1 MDLGIAG
8 KTAIVCASSKG
19 LGKACALSFARE
31 GVAVTINSRTAS
43 ELEETA
49 EEIRHDSGATV
60 VAVVCDVTS
69 PEGQEEL
76 LLACPQ
82 PDILVNN
89 AGGPPPGDFR
99 DWGRQDWVDAVT
111 ANMITPIELI
121 KATVDGMIER
131 KFGRI
136 VNVTSG
142 STKSPIQQLGLSN
155 GARTGLAGFVAGVA
169 RQTVAH
175 NVTINNLLPGPFE
188 TDRLTSAV
196 KFD

>member
-8 KTAIVCASSKG
+8 KTDIVCASSKG
-19 LGKACALSFARE
+19 LGKACALSLARE

-60 VAVVCDVTS
+60 IAVACDVTS

-89 AGGPPPGDFR
+89 AGG
-99 DWGRQDWVDAVT
+99 A
-111 ANMITPIELI
+111 
-121 KATVDGMIER
+121 ATRGFSR
-131 KFGRI
+131 
-136 VNVTSG
+136 
-142 STKSPIQQLGLSN
+142 LGQ
-155 GARTGLAGFVAGVA
+155 TGLGGRCHGQYDYA
-169 RQTVAH
+169 
-175 NVTINNLLPGPFE
+175 
-188 TDRLTSAV
+188 DRAY
-196 KFD
+196 KGNRRWYDRA